1 MPAEILNMDPAS
13 LSRGYKIPASAPE
26 ETKLWL
32 SKLSKISGP
41 RDGSLVRIRDHFEGG
56 ERAISD
62 TYFPRPEGVHSS
74 DWRQLKRLY
83 AHVNL
88 VRPSARCWSAAVYS
102 GDVIRNV
109 TSGPHQKITQ
119 EFVKS
124 ADYTQAID
132 AWNENAIVYGTAVA
146 VPCYDAETKE
156 LSIWLPDPLYTWI
169 ETDPVNVRKVV
180 AVAEVNPKCGRIMF
194 VRTDGIGWMTKDDCD
209 YQPMNIGWLPVAIA
223 YGQSCLHRGEKYGI
237 SLVRDAVD
245 WSIRATDIAFNISI
259 LQKLQTRATLV
270 IIGQEDMADEENSGH
285 GPNKELKLR
294 EGSKAEYIS
303 PDAKIKETIEILKQ
317 VIGLL
322 ATSTSIPQDVLD
334 ATLTQQVSSA
344 EAARIRAIPLVQR
357 AKQLVPIWRANEQNL
372 ILAIEALLEYNDSN
386 NPIVISKFR
395 NLIKSDIQIT
405 PNIIPVSR
413 NEEVQNVI
421 ALVNAHLITA
431 EDAVRTFNQSKSDD
445 DIAKIAGELEKAQK
459 QEAEQKV
466 AQNALKKSAS
476 AKPEEKRNDSAAA

>member
-1 MPAEILNMDPAS
+1 MS
-13 LSRGYKIPASAPE
+13 YKIPENAPPA
-26 ETKLWL
+26 TKEWL
-32 SKLSKISGP
+32 RKLSKINGP

-56 ERAISD
+56 DRAISE
-62 TYFPRPEGVHSS
+62 TYFPRPEGVHTT
-74 DWRQLKRLY
+74 DWRQLRRLY

-102 GDVIRNV
+102 GDVQRDV
-109 TSGPHQKITQ
+109 TEAPHKPVIK
-119 EFVKS
+119 EFIKS
-124 ADYTQAID
+124 PEYTQAIE

-146 VPCYDAETKE
+146 VPCYDYDEESKTGE

-169 ETDPVNVRKVV
+169 ETDPVNVRKIT
-180 AVAEVNPKCGRIMF
+180 AVIEINPKCQRVMYI
-194 VRTDGIGWMTKDDCD
+194 RTDGMGWMTKDNSEHQEMDF
-209 YQPMNIGWLPVAIA
+209 GWLPVAVA

-245 WSIRATDIAFNISI
+245 WSIRCTDVAFNISI

-270 IIGQEDMADEENSGH
+270 IIGQEDMADDENSGH

-294 EGSKAEYIS
+294 PESDAKYIS

-317 VIGLL
+317 MIGLL

-357 AKQLVPIWRANEQNL
+357 ARQLVPIWRANEHNL
-372 ILAIEALLEYNDSN
+372 IMAIEGLLEYNESK
-386 NPIVISKFR
+386 NPVKYADLKNR
-395 NLIKSDIQIT
+395 VKTDIQIT
-405 PNIIPVSR
+405 PNIIPMSR

-421 ALVNAHLITA
+421 ALLQSYLITA
-431 EDAVRTFNQSKSDD
+431 EDAVRTFNQSKTED
-445 DIAKIAGELEKAQK
+445 DIKAMADKVREVQEKESAQ
-459 QEAEQKV
+459 AM
-466 AQNALKKSAS
+466 AQQALKQS
-476 AKPEEKRNDSAAA
+476 AKTKPPEKRGDSAAA